1 MVKQLVQVYRLK
13 NNMLPQHKHMV
24 KQLVQVYRLKNNM
37 LPQHKH
43 TMDQTYISNIRKFN
57 VQFL

>member
-13 NNMLPQHKHMV
+13 NNMLPQHK
-24 KQLVQVYRLKNNM
+24 
-37 LPQHKH
+37 P
-43 TMDQTYISNIRKFN
+43 TMDRTYIVNIRKLN